1 MGHFKMYKVV
11 VTFVLSFTV
20 IATYGF
26 KLEANEPSTRKEGCT
41 VPSWRG
47 DSCGSN
53 VNKTYCQN
61 CECLDPKNG
70 GPQKCVK
77 VENGIKTET
86 TVKLTPDGSGTCYIS
101 SITETTNLNTGTGLG
116 KGWTGAGYSC
126 DYKAKCD

>member
-11 VTFVLSFTV
+11 TFVLSFAV
-20 IATYGF
+20 IAIYGF
-26 KLEANEPSTRKEGCT
+26 KLEANEASTRKEGCI

-47 DSCGSN
+47 DN
-53 VNKTYCQN
+53 YCDDGN
-61 CECLDPKNG
+61 NNE

-86 TVKLTPDGSGTCYIS
+86 TTKLTPDGSGTCSIS